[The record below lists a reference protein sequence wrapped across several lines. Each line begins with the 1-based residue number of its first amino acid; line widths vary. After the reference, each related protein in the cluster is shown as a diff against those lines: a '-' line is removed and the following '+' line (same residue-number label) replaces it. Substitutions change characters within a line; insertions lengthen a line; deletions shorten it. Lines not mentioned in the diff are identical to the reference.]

1 MSPIVTFKEKLL
13 VVVGGVLG
21 GGCRGL
27 IAEEEGTAL
36 GDDEDGDGKGHAQA
50 QDLALAGPQRL
61 GPLVR
66 SQPLVLVAFGSSTA
80 TVLLLLLG
88 PLSLFFFLSL
98 LALFSLASVEARRVV
113 RN

>member
-66 SQPLVLVAFGSSTA
+66 SQPLVLVAFGSSP
-80 TVLLLLLG
+80 VLLLLG
-88 PLSLFFFLSL
+88 PLSLFFLSL